1 MKRKIGRTYV
11 KEVGKKE
18 KRRKG
23 GREGK
28 IRGEGK
34 RKKKKGI
41 GGGEGWRGEK
51 NEKGGGEESL

>member
-1 MKRKIGRTYV
+1 MRRKRN
-11 KEVGKKE
+11 EGKKE
-18 KRRKG
+18 KQRKG

-41 GGGEGWRGEK
+41 GRGEVWRGEK
-51 NEKGGGEESL
+51 NEKGGGEK